1 MTSFARPADRYSP
14 LYFLAS
20 LGAGGT
26 AVTFFLWLYFWIP
39 HPSQSVPVFKDI
51 ARALSTGSMLTKGM
65 IFAAMAGIIVFAY
78 LNIRLLI
85 WNLRQLSAFKK
96 TDSYAQLRAS
106 NAETQLLAMPLTI
119 AMTINVGFI
128 LGMVL
133 VPGLWTVVEYLFP
146 IAIAAF
152 TATGALA
159 LVQLGQFLGR
169 VKTDGN
175 FDWTANGSFAQMMP
189 AFALSMVGVGLA
201 APGALSN
208 VALTSGIGI
217 MLATFFMMAAL
228 IVGVVALVLGIHS
241 MLSHG
246 TAVEAVPTILIVIPI
261 LTVLGILGM
270 RVNHGLHVNFEDHG
284 TAAQVLMFLTKTYS
298 VQILFA
304 LFGIEMLRRVG
315 YAKRFLFGAENSVGA
330 YALVCP
336 AVAFGVMTQFWINA
350 GLVQSGLLTKFSIAY
365 WIVTLVALAAQALAI
380 WLVLHLNRRHF
391 GKAEATPVPAE

>member
-1 MTSFARPADRYSP
+1 MTTFARPADRYSP

-39 HPSQSVPVFKDI
+39 HPGQSVPVFEDI

-65 IFAAMAGIIVFAY
+65 IFVAMAGIIFFAY

-128 LGMVL
+128 LGMVF

-391 GKAEATPVPAE
+391 SKAEATPVPAE

>member
-1 MTSFARPADRYSP
+1 MTTLARPADRYSP

-39 HPSQSVPVFKDI
+39 HPGQSVPVFEDI
-51 ARALSTGSMLTKGM
+51 AKALTNGPVYQKAM
-65 IFAAMAGIIVFAY
+65 ILAAMAGIIFFAY
-78 LNIRLLI
+78 HNIRLLI
-85 WNLRQLSAFKK
+85 WNLRQLSSFKK
-96 TDSYAQLRAS
+96 TDGYAQLRAS
-106 NAETQLLAMPLTI
+106 NAETQLMAMPLTI
-119 AMTINVGFI
+119 AMTINVAFI
-128 LGMVL
+128 LGMVF

-146 IAIAAF
+146 MAILAF
-152 TATGALA
+152 TATGILA
-159 LVQLGQFLGR
+159 LVQLGRFLGR

-201 APGALSN
+201 APGALSH
-208 VALTSGIGI
+208 VALTSGMGI

-228 IVGVVALVLGIHS
+228 IVGLVALVLGIHS

-246 TAVEAVPTILIVIPI
+246 AAAEAVPTILIVIPI

-270 RVNHGLHVNFEDHG
+270 RVNHGLHVNFENHG
-284 TAAQVLMFLTKTYS
+284 TAAEVLMFLTKTYS

-304 LFGIEMLRRVG
+304 LFGLEMLRRTG
-315 YAKRFLFGAENSVGA
+315 YVKRFLTGAGNSVGA

-350 GLVQSGLLTKFSIAY
+350 GLVQSGLLEKFSVAY
-365 WIVTLVALAAQALAI
+365 WILSGVAFAAQALAI

-391 GKAEATPVPAE
+391 GKSEAIAVPAE

>member
-1 MTSFARPADRYSP
+1 MTTFARPADRYSP

-39 HPSQSVPVFKDI
+39 HPGQSVPVFEDI

-65 IFAAMAGIIVFAY
+65 IFVAMAGIIFFAY

-128 LGMVL
+128 LGMVF

-304 LFGIEMLRRVG
+304 LFGLEMLRRVG
-315 YAKRFLFGAENSVGA
+315 YAKRFQFGAENSVGA

>member
-1 MTSFARPADRYSP
+1 MTTLTRPADRYSP

-26 AVTFFLWLYFWIP
+26 AVTFFLWLYFWVK
-39 HPSQSVPVFKDI
+39 HPGQPVPVFEDI
-51 ARALSTGSMLTKGM
+51 SAALANGPVYQKAM
-65 IFAAMAGIIVFAY
+65 IVLAMAGILFFAY
-78 LNIRLLI
+78 HNIRLLI

-96 TDSYAQLRAS
+96 TDGYAQLTAS

-128 LGMVL
+128 LGMVF
-133 VPGLWTVVEYLFP
+133 VPGLWSVVEYLFP
-146 IAIAAF
+146 LAIVAF
-152 TATGALA
+152 TATGVLA
-159 LVQLGQFLGR
+159 LVQLGRFLGR

-201 APGALSN
+201 APGALSH

-228 IVGVVALVLGIHS
+228 IVGLVALVLGIHS

-246 TAVEAVPTILIVIPI
+246 ASAEATPTIMIVIPI

-270 RVNHGLHVNFEDHG
+270 RVDHGLHVNFEDHG

-304 LFGIEMLRRVG
+304 LFGLEMLRRTG
-315 YAKRFLFGAENSVGA
+315 YVKRFLTGAGNSVGA

-336 AVAFGVMTQFWINA
+336 AVAFGVMTQFWING
-350 GLVQSGLLTKFSIAY
+350 GLVQSGLLVKFSVAY
-365 WIVTLVALAAQALAI
+365 WILSGVAFAAQALAI

-391 GKAEATPVPAE
+391 GKTEPVAVPAE

>member
-1 MTSFARPADRYSP
+1 MTTFARPADRYSP

-39 HPSQSVPVFKDI
+39 HPGQSVPVFADI

-128 LGMVL
+128 LGMVF

-228 IVGVVALVLGIHS
+228 MVGVVALVLGIHS

>member
-1 MTSFARPADRYSP
+1 MTTFARPADRYSP

-39 HPSQSVPVFKDI
+39 HPGQSVPVFEDI

-128 LGMVL
+128 LGMVF

-298 VQILFA
+298 VQFLFA

>member
-1 MTSFARPADRYSP
+1 MTTFARPADRYSP

-39 HPSQSVPVFKDI
+39 HPGQSVPVFEDI

-65 IFAAMAGIIVFAY
+65 IFVAMAGIIFFAY

-128 LGMVL
+128 LGMVF

>member
-1 MTSFARPADRYSP
+1 MSTLTRPADRYSP

-26 AVTFFLWLYFWIP
+26 TVTFFLWLYFWVK
-39 HPSQSVPVFKDI
+39 HPGQPVPVFEDI
-51 ARALSTGSMLTKGM
+51 AAAFTGGSALMKAM
-65 IFAAMAGIIVFAY
+65 ILGAMAGIVFFAFH
-78 LNIRLLI
+78 NVRLLI
-85 WNLRQLSAFKK
+85 WNLRQLSQFKR
-96 TDSYAQLRAS
+96 TEAYAQLRAS
-106 NAETQLLAMPLTI
+106 NAETQLTAMPLAI

-128 LGMVL
+128 LGMVF
-133 VPGLWTVVEYLFP
+133 VPGLWSVVEYLFP
-146 IAIAAF
+146 LAIVAF
-152 TATGALA
+152 TLTGILA
-159 LVQLGQFLGR
+159 LSQLGGFLAR

-175 FDWTANGSFAQMMP
+175 FDWTANGSFAQMLP

-201 APGALSN
+201 APGALSH

-228 IVGVVALVLGIHS
+228 IVGLVALVLGIHS

-246 TAVEAVPTILIVIPI
+246 AAVESVPTIMVVIPI

-270 RVNHGLHVNFEDHG
+270 RVNHGLHVNFEAHG
-284 TAAQVLMFLTKTYS
+284 TAAEVLMFLTKTYS

-304 LFGIEMLRRVG
+304 LFGVEMLRRVG
-315 YAKRFLFGAENSVGA
+315 YVRRFLFGAENSVGA

-336 AVAFGVMTQFWINA
+336 VVAFGVMTQFWINA
-350 GLVQSGLLTKFSIAY
+350 GLVQAGLLSKFSVAY
-365 WIVTLVALAAQALAI
+365 WILTLIAIVAQALAV

-391 GKAEATPVPAE
+391 GKVEAVPVPAE

>member
-1 MTSFARPADRYSP
+1 MTTFARPADRYSP

-39 HPSQSVPVFKDI
+39 HPGQSVPVFEDI

-128 LGMVL
+128 LGMVF